1 MVEPLAV
8 GMHAATKAQVQ
19 PGDLAVVIGA
29 GHHGLVSAAL
39 LADAGWDVAVF
50 DARLRPG
57 GSVASTTIDG
67 FIVDDV
73 EEAVLAVEKVGELD
87 RHLIRERALERFSPQ
102 RMADEYEV
110 AYRQVLASRPS
121 AR

>member
-1 MVEPLAV
+1 M
-8 GMHAATKAQVQ
+8 ATGT
-19 PGDLAVVIGA
+19 PVIARRAGA
-29 GHHGLVSAAL
+29 LTETIEHGV
-39 LADAGWDVAVF
+39 
-50 DARLRPG
+50 
-57 GSVASTTIDG
+57 DG

-73 EEAVLAVEKVGELD
+73 DEAVLAVEKVADLD